1 GVLRV
6 ARPLLHALR
15 RVAALVAFGC
25 NAGRQS
31 VRVVGAGGPVVLWP
45 QSCCVVCERLSA
57 FQCLLGDAGCWG
69 CVSRCRSRF
78 RGFGLLLRE
87 IFFLPPGLGHS
98 RPMLGGGGWR
108 GDVLFSLFF
117 SLLNSAWF
125 TDAWFTDA

>member
-1 GVLRV
+1 VVRQLV
-6 ARPLLHALR
+6 HDHLL
-15 RVAALVAFGC
+15 VAALVDFGRIAC
-25 NAGRQS
+25 RKS
-31 VRVVGAGGPVVLWP
+31 LLVVGAGGPVVLRP
-45 QSCCVVCERLSA
+45 QSYCVVYERLSA